1 MEIGQVRVHGAREDL
16 TCEVY
21 NVQSSFRQGG
31 NPEGGRC
38 WSDWLAGR
46 LAGEFWHTWGPGIR
60 PYPDTPRYVR
70 RAQGQSF
77 GHGFRVL
84 EMGSACVVRQCAGKP
99 PVLLDV
105 GVCDGLSCCDMSP
118 WQRLVLNGLSLL
130 ERHW

>member
-1 MEIGQVRVHGAREDL
+1 MEIGRVRVHGAREEILKAADAGV
-16 TCEVY
+16 T
-21 NVQSSFRQGG
+21 G
-31 NPEGGRC
+31 
-38 WSDWLAGR
+38 WLAGWR
-46 LAGEFWHTWGPGIR
+46 GQFWHTWGPGIR

-77 GHGFRVL
+77 GHGFCVL
-84 EMGSACVVRQCAGKP
+84 EMGSACVVRQLSGEP

-118 WQRLVLNGLSLL
+118 WQWLVLTGLSLL